1 MFGACPAPGTT
12 SSDSIRV
19 LVRPVTMRPTE
30 DGHYTGRR
38 GRRDGT
44 TARAVGR
51 RVTHGGAGAGA
62 LGGAG
67 VAPEEWRPRGSG
79 EPPGP
84 TGSVGGVPARG
95 QHRAAA
101 GGGRCRVRQGTRRGQ
116 GRLGR
121 EQVPLED
128 RGEDLDASGD
138 PRPPKCAV

>member
-19 LVRPVTMRPTE
+19 LVRPVTMRRTE
-30 DGHYTGRR
+30 DGHSAGRR

-51 RVTHGGAGAGA
+51 RVTHGGAGTGA

-67 VAPEEWRPRGSG
+67 
-79 EPPGP
+79 EPPEA
-84 TGSVGGVPARG
+84 TGSVGGVPAQG
-95 QHRAAA
+95 PHRAAA
-101 GGGRCRVRQGTRRGQ
+101 GGGRCRVRQGARRGQ
-116 GRLGR
+116 GRIGG

-138 PRPPKCAV
+138 PRPRKY